1 VEPFPSLHTRRLSS
15 RTAMFYV
22 ATGITPAMC
31 MRLTN
36 VGSQYLAANLD
47 RSGEPI
53 DGARTYKMLLPPG
66 IAAAAF
72 WSVTVNWIQTDPAKD
87 WFLLLRLYSPLP
99 TFFDNTWCPGEPEPV
114 E

>member
-1 VEPFPSLHTRRLSS
+1 
-15 RTAMFYV
+15 
-22 ATGITPAMC
+22 
-31 MRLTN
+31 
-36 VGSQYLAANLD
+36 
-47 RSGEPI
+47 
-53 DGARTYKMLLPPG
+53 MLLPPG

-99 TFFDNTWCPGEPEPV
+99 TFVDNTWCPGELEPV

>member
-53 DGARTYKMLLPPG
+53 DGARTYRCCYRQASRQPRSG
-66 IAAAAF
+66 
-72 WSVTVNWIQTDPAKD
+72 
-87 WFLLLRLYSPLP
+87 RSP
-99 TFFDNTWCPGEPEPV
+99 
-114 E
+114 